1 MTPTPPPPAVV
12 GPPSIHAPQG
22 INIPPAVAGFI
33 RGIGNA
39 AAVAGLG
46 FIVTNAASLPLPDS
60 WKVYIP
66 IIVLAARTLEGLV
79 DQAVKGPGNGT
90 L

>member
-1 MTPTPPPPAVV
+1 MTPTPPPLPVV
-12 GPPSIHAPQG
+12 GPPSIRAPQV
-22 INIPPAVAGFI
+22 PPAIAGFI
-33 RGIGNA
+33 RGVGNA

-66 IIVLAARTLEGLV
+66 IIVLVARTLEGLV